1 MYQKSS
7 KNKAPDPKNKILDL
21 KKPIGGRK
29 NFRAPEFAAVQLLIA
44 IVIET
49 RDRY

>member
-1 MYQKSS
+1 M
-7 KNKAPDPKNKILDL
+7 NETDGPPIRPLPRDGT
-21 KKPIGGRK
+21 IGGRK